1 MNKRQLYSGSEL
13 RKIGLKSELIDNKSI
28 GVPDYLMRT
37 TQSIPRMNQ
46 LLPLSK
52 TISKND
58 QTNELDSSKSPTRLV
73 KFIKVDSKSEMETTE
88 KKSQQTF

>member
-28 GVPDYLMRT
+28 GVPEYLMRT

-46 LLPLSK
+46 LLSLSK

>member
-13 RKIGLKSELIDNKSI
+13 RKIGLKSELYDNKSI

-73 KFIKVDSKSEMETTE
+73 KFIKVDSKSEIETTE

>member
-13 RKIGLKSELIDNKSI
+13 RKIGLKSELYDNKSI
-28 GVPDYLMRT
+28 GVPDYLMLT

>member
-88 KKSQQTF
+88 KKSQ